1 MITIDR
7 AHIIQFSDMMHV
19 KSQQIRSRL
28 RPNFA
33 VLPMNGDKFAYDGL
47 GSVEAR
53 EVQGRIQPVVF
64 DDIEH
69 LRRKISRRRFVV
81 TLPIDQADVRGI
93 LTSPEGRYAEACVRA
108 MERVF
113 DRVGVEAAFAD
124 VYTGENF
131 ETTVD
136 FATDG
141 GNTVTATAGVTYEKL
156 LELNKFW
163 MNNEVGTDMPE
174 KKMLL
179 ITGTEHEALMKEI
192 ELVSGDYSRQ
202 FVIDKGEITS
212 ALGIQLIP
220 YGASVPSPILP
231 VASTTRSCVAATSR
245 GLVYGLSKEFGI
257 TVEKRTDL
265 VETSQVQIIGE
276 LGAVR
281 SEGLLVQKFTT
292 TV

>member
-7 AHIIQFSDMMHV
+7 AHIIQFSDMMHI

-28 RPNFA
+28 RPNFQ
-33 VLPMNGDKFAYDGL
+33 VIPMVGDKFAYDGL
-47 GSVEAR
+47 GNVEAR
-53 EVQGRIQPVVF
+53 EVQGRIQKVIF

-69 LRRKISRRRFVV
+69 LRRKIGRRRFVV

-93 LTSPEGRYAEACVRA
+93 LIDPQGRYAEACTRA

-113 DRVGVEAAFAD
+113 DRVGIEAALAD

-131 ETTVD
+131 ETTVS

-163 MNNEVGTDMPE
+163 INNEVGTDMPE

-179 ITGTEHEALMKEI
+179 FTGTEHEALMKEI
-192 ELVSGDYSRQ
+192 ELTSGDYSRKY
-202 FVIDKGEITS
+202 VVDRGEITEG
-212 ALGIQLIP
+212 LGIQFIP
-220 YGASVPSPILP
+220 YGASVPSPLLS
-231 VASTTRSCVAATSR
+231 VASTTRSCIGLTSR

-257 TVEKRTDL
+257 SVEKRTDL

-281 SEGLLVQKFTT
+281 TEGLLVQKFTT

>member
-28 RPNFA
+28 RPNVT

-53 EVQGRIQPVVF
+53 EVQGRIQSVIF
-64 DDIEH
+64 DDIES

-93 LTSPEGRYAEACVRA
+93 LTDPQGRYAEASHRA

-113 DRVGVEAAFAD
+113 DRVGIESAFAD

-131 ETTVD
+131 ETQTS

-141 GNTVTATAGVTYEKL
+141 GNTVTATGGVTYEKL

-163 MNNEVGTDMPE
+163 INNEVGTDMPE

-179 ITGTEHEALMKEI
+179 ITGTEHDALMKEI
-192 ELVSGDYSRQ
+192 ELISGDYSRQ
-202 FVIDKGEITS
+202 YVVDKGEIES
-212 ALGIQLIP
+212 AVGIQLIK
-220 YGASVPSPILP
+220 YGASVPSPLLS
-231 VASTTRSCVAATSR
+231 VASTTRSCVAMTSR
-245 GLVYGLSKEFGI
+245 GIVYGLSKEFGI
-257 TVEKRTDL
+257 TVKDRSDL

-281 SEGLLVQKFTT
+281 TEGLLVQKFTT

>member
-7 AHIIQFSDMMHV
+7 NYIIQFSDMMHV

-28 RPNFA
+28 RPNFQ
-33 VLPMNGDKFAYDGL
+33 VLPMKGDRFAYDGL
-47 GSVEAR
+47 GVVEAR

-69 LRRKISRRRFVV
+69 LRRKIGRRRFVV
-81 TLPIDQADVRGI
+81 TLPIDQADVRGV
-93 LTSPEGRYAEACVRA
+93 LTDPQGRYAEACTRA

-131 ETTVD
+131 ETTVS

-141 GNTVTATAGVTYEKL
+141 GNTVTATGGVTYEKL

-163 MNNEVGTDMPE
+163 TNNEVGTDMPE

-179 ITGTEHEALMKEI
+179 ITGTEAEAFMKEL
-192 ELVSGDYSRQ
+192 ELTSGDYSRKY
-202 FVIDKGEITS
+202 VVDRGEIVE
-212 ALGIQLIP
+212 AVGIQFIA
-220 YGASVPSPILP
+220 YGASVPNPILP
-231 VASTTRSCVAATSR
+231 VASTTRSCVATTSR
-245 GLVYGLSKEFGI
+245 GIVYGLSKEFGI
-257 TVEKRTDL
+257 TVEKRSDL

-281 SEGLLVQKFTT
+281 SEGLLVQKFNT